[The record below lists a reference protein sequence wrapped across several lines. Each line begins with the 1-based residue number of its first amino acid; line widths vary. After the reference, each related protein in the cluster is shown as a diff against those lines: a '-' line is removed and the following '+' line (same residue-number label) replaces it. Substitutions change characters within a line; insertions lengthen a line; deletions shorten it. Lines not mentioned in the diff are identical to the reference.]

1 MTTRQF
7 TSTKGDT
14 WEWEETPEVVAA
26 VAQLHKTTKDTERR
40 IANLNLKRPMKDK
53 SITVED
59 YEKYSGEFFD
69 KYFYVQNNWVKV
81 QKQRTSLKLWSLV
94 VLL

>member
-26 VAQLHKTTKDTERR
+26 VAQLHKTTKETERK
-40 IANLNLKRPMKDK
+40 IANLSKTTP
-53 SITVED
+53 
-59 YEKYSGEFFD
+59 
-69 KYFYVQNNWVKV
+69 
-81 QKQRTSLKLWSLV
+81 
-94 VLL
+94 